1 MPSRYEV
8 ERHRQQRVG
17 DVGACAAVPSDI
29 ANHPQ
34 EAAMM
39 TSMPLPNRPRVRI
52 NHIAV
57 PRDAPSATLMPIS
70 RVRRETTNDV
80 TPYTPTSASKIASSS
95 NRGAG
100 RAWSLR
106 AGRPVA
112 ARVDLANRIVHGMLE
127 GPEATTP
134 LCRSAGSGLENRQ
147 QVPRHSGDRE
157 ARASPET
164 APRGR

>member
-1 MPSRYEV
+1 
-8 ERHRQQRVG
+8 
-17 DVGACAAVPSDI
+17 
-29 ANHPQ
+29 
-34 EAAMM
+34 
-39 TSMPLPNRPRVRI
+39 
-52 NHIAV
+52 
-57 PRDAPSATLMPIS
+57 MPIS

-112 ARVDLANRIVHGMLE
+112 ARVDLANRIVHGMLQ

-147 QVPRHSGDRE
+147 QLPAIRVIAKPGLRLRPRPVDAETFLCRRCLFRLRESVICRALDACDRSRE
-157 ARASPET
+157 DDVHRFSHIESD
-164 APRGR
+164 